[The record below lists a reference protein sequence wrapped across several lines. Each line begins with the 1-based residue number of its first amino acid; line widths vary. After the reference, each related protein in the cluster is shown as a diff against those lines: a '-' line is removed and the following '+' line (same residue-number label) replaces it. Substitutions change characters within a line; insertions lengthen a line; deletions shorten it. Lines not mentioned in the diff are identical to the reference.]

1 MKIDTI
7 KFAVGRLSQWNS
19 SSSKVPAAKLKCAI
33 DFIKLLQGM
42 LNETAKET
50 SPDGADTLLPS
61 CIFALLLM
69 SPTQSQLIH
78 SNLEYIRLFRHQDR
92 LDGQDEYYLTTLTS
106 AADFILNLSERDLK
120 MDPGEY
126 QRSLQGVI

>member
-1 MKIDTI
+1 
-7 KFAVGRLSQWNS
+7 
-19 SSSKVPAAKLKCAI
+19 
-33 DFIKLLQGM
+33 M